1 MGAARLR
8 EDVAEIFGSPWSL
21 PEVFQWSNFA
31 RAWDKGVGQ
40 YLLNSVIVVTGGVLL
55 TMLLGSMAA
64 YVLARYRFPGNR
76 FIFYLF
82 AAGMMFP
89 VFLAIV
95 PLFFVVQ
102 NLGMLSTY
110 QGLILVYVAYSLPFT
125 VFFMHAFFRTLPTAI
140 AEAAFI
146 DGCSHAGVFFQ
157 VMLPMAK
164 PGLLSIGIFNV
175 IGQFNQF
182 VLPSFLSPERPV
194 LTQGIATL
202 LASQRYEGDWGALF
216 AALTIA
222 MVPIV
227 VVYLLFYRQVQAG
240 LTSATLKARC
250 RWSANPS
257 STTRSARSRAAG
269 GGRSRSPPAPRRCCP
284 GWGSGSRSSAA
295 GRPGSWPRAYASLRE
310 STGQGETDAFAASEP
325 PRGRRYD
332 RVVAITRSV
341 PRPRSSRC
349 SGRCGAAA
357 DAGHHRRPRL
367 GRGRRRRPGAGARLR
382 RRTVGRADP
391 FRHHHP
397 RPAPGQPR

>member
-1 MGAARLR
+1 MAVTTRKGDAGTPTSTPPRQAGDGRTTR
-8 EDVAEIFGSPWSL
+8 RAGDVGVNVFSHVVLLGWTVMVVVPFAWALLASVKTSSEIFGSPWSL
-21 PEVFQWSNFA
+21 PAAFQWSNFA

-40 YLLNSVIVVTGGVLL
+40 YLLNSLVVVTGGVVL
-55 TMLLGSMAA
+55 TMLFGSMAA

-76 FIFYLF
+76 VIFYLF

-95 PLFFVVQ
+95 PLFFVVR

-125 VFFMHAFFRTLPTAI
+125 VFFMHAFFRTLPTSI
-140 AEAAFI
+140 AEAAFL
-146 DGCSHAGVFFQ
+146 DGCSHTGVFFR

-240 LTSATLKARC
+240 LTSATLK
-250 RWSANPS
+250 
-257 STTRSARSRAAG
+257 
-269 GGRSRSPPAPRRCCP
+269 
-284 GWGSGSRSSAA
+284 
-295 GRPGSWPRAYASLRE
+295 
-310 STGQGETDAFAASEP
+310 
-325 PRGRRYD
+325 
-332 RVVAITRSV
+332 
-341 PRPRSSRC
+341 
-349 SGRCGAAA
+349 
-357 DAGHHRRPRL
+357 
-367 GRGRRRRPGAGARLR
+367 
-382 RRTVGRADP
+382 
-391 FRHHHP
+391 
-397 RPAPGQPR
+397 

>member
-1 MGAARLR
+1 MAVTTRTGRKDTPAPTPARRAGCGRPGGGDAAVNVFSHVVLIGWS
-8 EDVAEIFGSPWSL
+8 VMVLVPFAWALLASVKTSGEIFGSPWSL
-21 PEVFQWSNFA
+21 PESPQWSNFA
-31 RAWDKGVGQ
+31 QAWDKGVGQ
-40 YLLNSVIVVTGGVLL
+40 YLLNSVIVVTGGVVL

-76 FIFYLF
+76 PLYYLF

-95 PLFFVVQ
+95 PLFFVVR

-125 VFFMHAFFRTLPTAI
+125 VFFMHAFFRTLPTAV

-146 DGCSHAGVFFQ
+146 DGCSHAGVFFR

-194 LTQGIATL
+194 LAQGIATL

-222 MVPIV
+222 MVPVV
-227 VVYLLFYRQVQAG
+227 VVYLLFYRQVQTG
-240 LTSATLKARC
+240 LTSATLK
-250 RWSANPS
+250 
-257 STTRSARSRAAG
+257 
-269 GGRSRSPPAPRRCCP
+269 
-284 GWGSGSRSSAA
+284 
-295 GRPGSWPRAYASLRE
+295 
-310 STGQGETDAFAASEP
+310 
-325 PRGRRYD
+325 
-332 RVVAITRSV
+332 
-341 PRPRSSRC
+341 
-349 SGRCGAAA
+349 
-357 DAGHHRRPRL
+357 
-367 GRGRRRRPGAGARLR
+367 
-382 RRTVGRADP
+382 
-391 FRHHHP
+391 
-397 RPAPGQPR
+397 